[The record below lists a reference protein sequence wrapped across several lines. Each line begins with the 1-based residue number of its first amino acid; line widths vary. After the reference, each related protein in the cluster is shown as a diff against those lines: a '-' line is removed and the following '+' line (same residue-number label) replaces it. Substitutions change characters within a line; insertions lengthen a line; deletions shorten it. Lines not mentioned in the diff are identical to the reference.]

1 MKHIFELRTKDQIEE
16 RSSQLPRSISSCE
29 KKAGK
34 KIQALT
40 GFQLMTSAMPVS
52 ALPTELSSQL
62 EAGNIVA

>member
-40 GFQLMTSAMPVS
+40 GFELTTSAMPVQCS
-52 ALPTELSSQL
+52 T
-62 EAGNIVA
+62 N